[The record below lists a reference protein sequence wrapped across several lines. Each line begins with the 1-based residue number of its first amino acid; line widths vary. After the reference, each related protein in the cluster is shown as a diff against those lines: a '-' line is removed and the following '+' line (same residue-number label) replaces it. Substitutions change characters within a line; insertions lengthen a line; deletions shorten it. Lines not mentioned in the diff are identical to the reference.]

1 MSLPM
6 NEALEHSKEGVAN
19 FSHYFDV
26 ASTLIECR
34 LF

>member
-1 MSLPM
+1 MPLPM
-6 NEALEHSKEGVAN
+6 SEALKHSKEGVAS